1 MSDLE
6 IFTSLIAAIIHD
18 FDHTGTTNNFHINSG
33 SGLALLYNDRAVL
46 ENHHVSAFFRY
57 VICQN
62 SFAFKL
68 ALKRLTKSLL
78 MRNKFE
84 FHYSSSGWCKN
95 MIAIFST
102 TCRRLISVSL
112 ETWSSRWFFIRTWV
126 NILHNSRLWKISCNN
141 KTNTGWYKHF
151 SKNK

>member
-57 VICQN
+57 VMWQN
-62 SFAFKL
+62 SLAFKL
-68 ALKRLTKSLL
+68 GI
-78 MRNKFE
+78 KFHE
-84 FHYSSSGWCKN
+84 FSSMHSKFDFYYFLSGWCKN

-112 ETWSSRWFFIRTWV
+112 ETWSLRWFFIRTWV

>member
-57 VICQN
+57 IICN
-62 SFAFKL
+62 KNFP
-68 ALKRLTKSLL
+68 LKIRRVLIYG
-78 MRNKFE
+78 NKTQI
-84 FHYSSSGWCKN
+84 SIVLSSG
-95 MIAIFST
+95 
-102 TCRRLISVSL
+102 
-112 ETWSSRWFFIRTWV
+112 
-126 NILHNSRLWKISCNN
+126 
-141 KTNTGWYKHF
+141 
-151 SKNK
+151 